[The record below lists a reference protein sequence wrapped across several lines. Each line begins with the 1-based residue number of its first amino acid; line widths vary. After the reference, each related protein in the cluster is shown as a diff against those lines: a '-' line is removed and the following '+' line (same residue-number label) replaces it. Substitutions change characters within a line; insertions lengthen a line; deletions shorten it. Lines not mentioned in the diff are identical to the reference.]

1 MEGTIMD
8 IRIVTVPARK
18 SSTLL
23 PGSSGLPLPRAA
35 ATFNVDRD
43 GDAPKA
49 EQS

>member
-1 MEGTIMD
+1 
-8 IRIVTVPARK
+8 VPARK